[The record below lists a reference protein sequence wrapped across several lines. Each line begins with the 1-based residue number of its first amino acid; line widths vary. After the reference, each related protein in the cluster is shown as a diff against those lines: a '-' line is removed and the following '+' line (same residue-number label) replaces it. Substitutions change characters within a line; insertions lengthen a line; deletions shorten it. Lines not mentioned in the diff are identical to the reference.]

1 MFVEIVSPET
11 TLFKGEVE
19 SLYVPGINGEFQ
31 MLNNH
36 AAIVSLLGKGKVKLI
51 GQNLSIS
58 ESNLDKFE
66 KISTNTF
73 ALSINS
79 GTLEFNNNKAI
90 VLAD

>member
-11 TLFKGEVE
+11 TIFKGEVE
-19 SLYVPGINGEFQ
+19 SLYVPGIHGEFQ

-36 AAIVSLLGKGKVKLI
+36 AAIVSLLGKGQVKLI
-51 GQNLSIS
+51 GQNVSFN
-58 ESNLDKFE
+58 EANVDKFE
-66 KISTNTF
+66 KIDARTF
-73 ALSINS
+73 GFTINS

>member
-19 SLYVPGINGEFQ
+19 SLYVPGIHGEFQ
-31 MLNNH
+31 MLSNH
-36 AAIVSLLGKGKVKLI
+36 AAIVSLLGKGQVKLI
-51 GQNLSIS
+51 GEKIS
-58 ESNLDKFE
+58 FNETNANKFE
-66 KISTNTF
+66 KIDAKTYGI
-73 ALSINS
+73 SINS

>member
-19 SLYVPGINGEFQ
+19 SLYVPGIDGEFQ

-51 GQNLSIS
+51 GQNISIQS
-58 ESNLDKFE
+58 DKFE
-66 KISTNTF
+66 KVSANTY
-73 ALSINS
+73 ALHINS

-90 VLAD
+90 ILAD